1 MSFADTDPYGTDSI
15 YFADVCPPAPAL
27 LPEGCTEANRTPF
40 FIFIQTA
47 RQLGLTVYL
56 NSTNGPLGSPTAGDP
71 PHGQNGV
78 KPNFNPNA
86 TVNRAEMASF
96 IVYSQFDPTT
106 VTDFLT
112 KTGGDT
118 YSSFADVP
126 FGGGNVGVS
135 GDPNNP
141 GTTGNVTAAQQ
152 KAIEVMYRRGYTRG
166 CLLTTDGVAAFC
178 PLDLTTRGQMGV
190 FIIRAKMNNVHP
202 TVLSG
207 CPASSNPAPAPP
219 FGCTQGGDKF
229 FLFQTANAYFPGD
242 TPTTHPFYAYI
253 QKMRELR
260 ITNGNGVNGAGA
272 AIYGS
277 SLALPVPADS
287 QLTRGQLATFI
298 VRAFHF

>member
-1 MSFADTDPYGTDSI
+1 MSFAEIDPYGTDSRF
-15 YFADVCPPAPAL
+15 FADVCPPDGDASCA
-27 LPEGCTEANRTPF
+27 TPF
-40 FIFIQTA
+40 FIYIQTA

-56 NSTNGPLGSPTAGDP
+56 NSTDGPLGSPVVGDP
-71 PHGQNGV
+71 AHGQNGV

-96 IVYSQFDPTT
+96 VVYSQFDETT
-106 VTDFLT
+106 VSDFLN

-118 YSSFADVP
+118 FSSFADVP
-126 FGGGNVGVS
+126 FGGGTVGPS
-135 GDPNNP
+135 GIPGQP
-141 GTTGNVTAAQQ
+141 GTTGTVTKAQQ

-166 CLLTTDGVAAFC
+166 CLLTTDGVATFC

-207 CPASSNPAPAPP
+207 CPSAGGTAP
-219 FGCTQGGDKF
+219 FSCTQGGDKF
-229 FLFQTANAYFPGD
+229 FLFQTGNPYFPGD
-242 TPTTHPFYAYI
+242 TPSTHPFYAYI

-260 ITNGNGVNGAGA
+260 ITNGNGTNGGGQ